1 MTSPSPQQVV
11 QDYQRFNEGAGLVE
25 AGPRTQVQLT
35 GQDRARFLQGFCTN
49 NLETLEPGN
58 GCEAF
63 VTNLQGKIISHVTMF
78 CGSESL
84 VLETS
89 GNQAEKLIGH
99 LDRYII
105 RDDVTLQDQSQ
116 VWYQWLIGGQ
126 QAAALL
132 DQVCADNVP
141 SNQLEHCETLIES
154 IAVSIRNVPWSR
166 NPCYSVNCLQED
178 ASRIAEI
185 LAAAGI
191 QRCLDETAETCRI
204 EAGFPCYGRDLTE
217 NNLPQEADR
226 DRQAISFTKGCY
238 LGQETVAR
246 IDALG
251 HVNRKLRG
259 LRFASAEIPAVGSEL
274 LVDDKSVAQITS
286 SCYSPGYQA
295 ALALALVHRGHD
307 EEGTMLTGSAG
318 PATVCTIPFQD
329 PGPTD
334 ETNQ

>member
-1 MTSPSPQQVV
+1 MTSPSPQQIA
-11 QDYQRFNEGAGLVE
+11 QDYQRFNESAGIVGP
-25 AGPRTQVQLT
+25 GPRTQVQLT
-35 GQDRARFLQGFCTN
+35 GQDRAGFLQGFCTN
-49 NLETLEPGN
+49 NLESLEPGK

-63 VTNLQGKIISHVTMF
+63 VTNLQGKIISHVTIF
-78 CGSESL
+78 CGPESL

-89 GNQAEKLIGH
+89 GNQAERLIGR

-105 RDDVTLQDQSQ
+105 RDDVTLKDQSQ
-116 VWYQWLIGGQ
+116 AWHQWLVGGQ

-132 DQVCADNVP
+132 GPTCTDKVP
-141 SNQLEHCETLIES
+141 SNRLDHCDTLMES
-154 IAVSIRNVPWSR
+154 IPVSIRNVPWSR
-166 NPCYSVNCLQED
+166 NPCYSVNCLQEE

-191 QRCLDETAETCRI
+191 HRCADETAEICRI
-204 EAGFPCYGRDLTE
+204 EAGFPCYNMDLTE

-259 LRFASAEIPAVGSEL
+259 LRFASSEIPVVGSEVI
-274 LVDDKSVAQITS
+274 VDGKSVAQITS
-286 SCYSPGYQA
+286 SCYSPGHQA
-295 ALALALVHRGHD
+295 ALALAMVQRGHD
-307 EEGTMLTGSAG
+307 EEGTILAGAAGS
-318 PATVCTIPFQD
+318 ATVCELPFKD
-329 PGPTD
+329 PGKTV
-334 ETNQ
+334 EAGQ